1 MTNLDNMLKIL
12 SIFFFF
18 FLSFFL
24 SFILFSFLSSFFPF
38 FLHFSLSYILSFFH
52 PFFLSSFL
60 SLSLSLSFSLSLSLS
75 LDETDS
81 YKYLGDVVTNDGKNL
96 KNLEARKNKAFAT
109 TCSINSIAGTNIL
122 RKIETKVILE
132 LHEKVILS
140 ALLTNAEAWTL
151 LKSEKDEVERIE
163 IQTLKMLFDLPI
175 HTPTPAIIYTF
186 GTLFTNLRIEKK
198 RLIYLHRLINKP
210 NNSWMKKTFNILNR
224 LNVGWAK
231 SINETLNDLNLPT
244 DFSEIKATTTRQWK
258 NIVHAKIDVKNQNR
272 LLNECHKTEN
282 DTQTRKT
289 KTAHIV
295 DTLQERTYARGPTP
309 EILQCNRQET
319 KTLII
324 ARFGMLEC
332 GKNFK
337 GTINEICGTC
347 KTIDSENH
355 RLNECPLY
363 KNVNLYDTHCKV
375 DFMDI
380 FSSDVNTFKPVIKLI
395 EKVWNVQTA
404 HGSMNK

>member
-1 MTNLDNMLKIL
+1 MRVGKHNDNKHKWKLGTLEIE
-12 SIFFFF
+12 
-18 FLSFFL
+18 
-24 SFILFSFLSSFFPF
+24 
-38 FLHFSLSYILSFFH
+38 
-52 PFFLSSFL
+52 
-60 SLSLSLSFSLSLSLS
+60 
-75 LDETDS
+75 ETDS